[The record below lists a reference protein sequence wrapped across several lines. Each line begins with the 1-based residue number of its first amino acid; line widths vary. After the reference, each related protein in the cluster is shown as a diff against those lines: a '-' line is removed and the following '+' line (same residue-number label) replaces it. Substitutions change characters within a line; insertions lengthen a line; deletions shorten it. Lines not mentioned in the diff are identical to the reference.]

1 MALTVGRIYDRKTFW
16 PAIQLELERRQFN
29 ELDENEVQV
38 YNEIQRNN
46 DSLNILELEDGDQAT
61 KRMSVP
67 FGLRGLDYL
76 DMEAILT
83 TKAIGSKVVDLYM
96 ECIANYVNSV
106 RRPAAVSGGDG
117 KTAELPHTGFRGIEP
132 INVGDIEQQ
141 RFLSC
146 KIMSTDQFQQCTSV
160 EKARTVL
167 ESMNCS
173 GQNFENLDYLLVAYS
188 NGPRK
193 SRITTSQTTRSD

>member
-1 MALTVGRIYDRKTFW
+1 MALTIGSIYDRKTLW
-16 PAIQLELERRQFN
+16 PAIQLEFERRQFN
-29 ELDENEVQV
+29 ELDGADSQV
-38 YNEIQRNN
+38 YEEIKTNN
-46 DSLNILELEDGDQAT
+46 DSLNNLHLEDEDQAS
-61 KRMSVP
+61 KRMSVS
-67 FGLRGLDYL
+67 FGLRGLNYSDV
-76 DMEAILT
+76 EAILT

-106 RRPAAVSGGDG
+106 RRLAAVNGGNG
-117 KTAELPHTGFRGIEP
+117 KAAEFPHTGHRGIEP
-132 INVGDIEQQ
+132 MNVDTEQQ

-173 GQNFENLDYLLVAYS
+173 GQNFQNLDYLLVAYS

-193 SRITTSQTTRSD
+193 SRVT